1 MLGFFSKYPLFR
13 PWGRHSH
20 KSLVFGFATFL
31 AIAQLFP
38 GIALRSAAALED
50 PKTGLAEVG
59 VKAELGKKIDLG
71 LRFTDDSGREVTLK
85 ELFLPNRPLIIVPAY
100 YGCPRLCGLLLN
112 GVSDLLNQIE
122 LVLGSDFTVATVS
135 FNPRN
140 TAEDAAKIAEEFRA
154 KLTKGQE
161 SSKSWHFLAGTK
173 ENIDPLMHSL
183 GFQYQPDGEDF
194 SHTAAIF
201 LITPSGELSQY
212 MAGISFDGGVVRRAL
227 VEASAGSIG
236 TLMDQVFL
244 FCFRYDHL
252 QGKYVWAA
260 LGAQRI
266 GGVLTLSFLVWLIYR
281 LWARERRTRGASP
294 AT

>member
-1 MLGFFSKYPLFR
+1 MQ
-13 PWGRHSH
+13 
-20 KSLVFGFATFL
+20 KSLDLRALAGRFL
-31 AIAQLFP
+31 AIFCIFCVSAS
-38 GIALRSAAALED
+38 IAPQSARAIED
-50 PKTGLAEVG
+50 PKAGLAEVG

-71 LRFTDDSGREVTLK
+71 LRFTDDSGKEVSLR
-85 ELFLPNRPLIIVPAY
+85 ELFLANRPLVIVPAY

-140 TAEDAAKIAEEFRA
+140 TAKDAAKIAEEFRA
-154 KLTKGQE
+154 KLTKGQRSAE
-161 SSKSWHFLAGTK
+161 SWHFLAGSK

-183 GFQYQPDGEDF
+183 GFQYQPDGEEF

-227 VEASAGSIG
+227 VDASQGSIG

-252 QGKYVWAA
+252 QGKYIWAA

-266 GGVLTLSFLVWLIYR
+266 GGALTLSFLVWLIYR
-281 LWARERRTRGASP
+281 LWSRERRERRASP